1 MLSYYPISDD
11 WKTLHRSYISHLNKQ
26 NKQTRAYNGVG
37 GRKEGRKEERKE
49 GRERERENHHT
60 ASKLNTKH
68 QIVNTSRNYLRL
80 RFQEKAEAEAEAE
93 VIEDPEE
100 NVAVGNICAKDLSG
114 TF

>member
-11 WKTLHRSYISHLNKQ
+11 WKTFHRSYISHLNKQ

-37 GRKEGRKEERKE
+37 GRKEGRKE
-49 GRERERENHHT
+49 ERERENHHT

-80 RFQEKAEAEAEAE
+80 RFQEKAEAEAEEEAE
-93 VIEDPEE
+93 VIEGPEE